1 LQLIQ
6 NQNKGR
12 ESCVIPVIPC
22 CAIGGGQHTTKSG
35 IRKNS
40 VVHLR
45 GIYTLVMLNYLIK
58 YFMSQ
63 SRFIIHLAML
73 FSFQIYVKW
82 KHICSTSYKIH
93 KLNLCLNSYVL
104 YSVVG
109 ETSPSIIPPYVLH
122 CCDDVPD
129 DGDMAEIC
137 CACLSK
143 NECFYS
149 MVVVSVWFY
158 LLTA

>member
-1 LQLIQ
+1 MCLQLIQ

-40 VVHLR
+40 LVHLR
-45 GIYTLVMLNYLIK
+45 ATYTLVMLNYLIK

-93 KLNLCLNSYVL
+93 KLNLFLNSYVL
-104 YSVVG
+104 YNDVGRPLSVLFHLMFYNVVMMCLMMAIW
-109 ETSPSIIPPYVLH
+109 PKYVVH
-122 CCDDVPD
+122 
-129 DGDMAEIC
+129 I
-137 CACLSK
+137 
-143 NECFYS
+143 
-149 MVVVSVWFY
+149 
-158 LLTA
+158 